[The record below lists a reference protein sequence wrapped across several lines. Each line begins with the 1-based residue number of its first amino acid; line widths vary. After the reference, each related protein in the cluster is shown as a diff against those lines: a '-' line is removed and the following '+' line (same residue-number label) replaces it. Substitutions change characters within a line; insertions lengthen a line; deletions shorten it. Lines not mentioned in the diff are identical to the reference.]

1 MTMDKRYV
9 FSVYKLTI
17 RTYDTVEVFN
27 FSTFKEAKLF
37 GKEYKESHSEAQ
49 IVSVKEEKV
58 YSRLGKHANI
68 GS

>member
-1 MTMDKRYV
+1 MDKRYV

-17 RTYDTVEVFN
+17 RVYETIEIFH

-37 GKEYKESHSEAQ
+37 GKEYKESHTEAQ

-58 YSRLGKHANI
+58 YSTSGKFAKT
-68 GS
+68 SS

>member
-1 MTMDKRYV
+1 MDKRYV

>member
-1 MTMDKRYV
+1 MNKRYV

-37 GKEYKESHSEAQ
+37 GKEYKENHSEAQ

-58 YSRLGKHANI
+58 YSRSGKHVNI
-68 GS
+68 GG